1 MPLAHR
7 LFISSLF
14 LNYKRVKVPLEER
27 YRKKMVLGQDG
38 NHLVNLVVTI
48 AITFLIFQ
56 LIFIIYNMAELAKE
70 AFYSNVFDW
79 FVLPADFTKMTT
91 RPWTLLTQMFMHD
104 VGFEGVFHA
113 LGNLLWLGAFGF
125 IMQDL
130 AGNGKI
136 IPLFVYGGLA
146 GAVFFLLSY
155 NIFPKLVAVS
165 DVTTLRGAAAG
176 VMAIAIATTM
186 LSPDYRI
193 FPMLNGGIPLW
204 VLTVLFIIVEFAT
217 IPVGN
222 TGSHIS
228 IIAGGS
234 MGILFTYQMRRGN
247 DWSIWMN
254 NFFNWAGNL
263 FNPDKPKKAPPAKQ
277 KYFYKVGKT
286 SPYRKVPHVTQKRID
301 EILDKINQ
309 KGFRF
314 LTDEE
319 KEILRR
325 ASEDDNL

>member
-1 MPLAHR
+1 L
-7 LFISSLF
+7 
-14 LNYKRVKVPLEER
+14 PLEER
-27 YRKKMVLGQDG
+27 YRKRMVLGQDG
-38 NHLVNLVVTI
+38 NHLVNLIVTI
-48 AITFLIFQ
+48 AVVFLIFK
-56 LIFIIYNMAELAKE
+56 LIFVIYHIAELNKD
-70 AFYSNVFDW
+70 AFYTHIFDW
-79 FVLPADFTKMTT
+79 FILPADFGKMTM
-91 RPWTLLTQMFMHD
+91 RPWTLLTYMFMHD
-104 VGFEGVFHA
+104 GVFHV
-113 LGNLLWLGAFGF
+113 LGNLLWLWAFGF

-136 IPLFVYGGLA
+136 IPVFLYGGFA
-146 GAVFFLLSY
+146 GAIFFVLAY
-155 NIFPKLVAVS
+155 NIFPRLVDVS
-165 DVTTLRGAAAG
+165 DIATLQGASAG
-176 VMAIAIATTM
+176 VMAIAVATTM
-186 LSPDYRI
+186 LAPDYRI

-204 VLTVLFIIVEFAT
+204 VLTLIFVIIDFAT
-217 IPVGN
+217 IPVSN
-222 TGSHIS
+222 TGGHLAH
-228 IIAGGS
+228 IAGGA
-234 MGILFTYQMRRGN
+234 MGFFFIYQMRRGN
-247 DWSIWMN
+247 DWSLWMN
-254 NFFNWAGNL
+254 NFFDWITNV

>member
-1 MPLAHR
+1 M
-7 LFISSLF
+7 
-14 LNYKRVKVPLEER
+14 PLEER
-27 YRKKMVLGQDG
+27 YRKRMVLGQDG
-38 NHLVNLVVTI
+38 NHLVNLIVTI
-48 AITFLIFQ
+48 AVVFLIFK
-56 LIFIIYNMAELAKE
+56 LIFVIYHIADLSKE
-70 AFYSNVFDW
+70 AYYSHIFDW
-79 FVLPADFTKMTT
+79 FILPADFGKMAM
-91 RPWTLLTQMFMHD
+91 RPWTLLTYMFMHD
-104 VGFEGVFHA
+104 GVFHV
-113 LGNLLWLGAFGF
+113 LGNLLWLWAFGF

-136 IPLFVYGGLA
+136 VPVFLYGGFA
-146 GAVFFLLSY
+146 GALFFVLSY

-165 DVTTLRGAAAG
+165 EFATLQGASAG
-176 VMAIAIATTM
+176 VMAVAVATTM
-186 LSPDYRI
+186 LAPDYRI

-204 VLTVLFIIVEFAT
+204 VLTLIFVIIDFAT
-217 IPVGN
+217 IPVSN
-222 TGSHIS
+222 TGGHLAH
-228 IIAGGS
+228 IAGGA
-234 MGILFTYQMRRGN
+234 MGFFFSYQMRKGN
-247 DWSIWMN
+247 DWSLWMN
-254 NFFNWAGNL
+254 NFFDWVTNL
-263 FNPDKPKKAPPAKQ
+263 FNPDKPKKIPPAKQ